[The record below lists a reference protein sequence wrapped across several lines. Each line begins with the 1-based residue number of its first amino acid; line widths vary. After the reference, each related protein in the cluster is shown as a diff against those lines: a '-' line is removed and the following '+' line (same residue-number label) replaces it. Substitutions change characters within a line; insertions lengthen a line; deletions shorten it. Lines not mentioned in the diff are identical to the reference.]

1 MTRLLGSLTAAPA
14 GALADAAAR
23 LLSAGV
29 DGLHVDLADGHF
41 VPYLAFPPALVAD
54 LRGRFP
60 ESILDVHLM
69 VEEPEAYW
77 EELARAGASRVVFH
91 VEARRYPWRAV
102 TLAHRAG
109 LSEVGVALNP
119 VTPFEALESVRGRIA
134 VVDLLTTEPD
144 VAGEQLLPG
153 SVARVQRLR
162 ELLSEELIQV
172 DGGVTEESA
181 AALTRAGAN
190 ELVVGRAITAAG
202 DWHAAVQRL
211 REALRS

>member
-1 MTRLLGSLTAAPA
+1 VTQLLASLSAAPA

-23 LLSAGV
+23 LLTAGV
-29 DGLHVDLADGHF
+29 DGLHLDLADGHF

-60 ESILDVHLM
+60 EAILDVHLM

-77 EELARAGASRVVFH
+77 EELARAGASRVTFH
-91 VEARRYPWRAV
+91 AEATRYPWRTV

-109 LSEVGVALNP
+109 LAEVGVALNP
-119 VTPFEALESVRGRIA
+119 MTPFEALESVRGRIA

-144 VAGEQLLPG
+144 LAGEQLLPG
-153 SVARVQRLR
+153 SVARVRRLR
-162 ELLSEELIQV
+162 ELLPGERIQV

-181 AALTRAGAN
+181 AALAEAGAD
-190 ELVVGRAITAAG
+190 ELVVGRAITGAD
-202 DWHAAVQRL
+202 DWHAAVERL
-211 REALRS
+211 RAALRS